1 MTRPNTRP
9 TAACLSRLAVLL
21 LGLSLTPLVT
31 GQVRQS
37 PLPEMSDPSA
47 AVLTPQVEREMGVA
61 LMRQLRAQGLLH
73 DDQLITSYI
82 ESLGHRLAANS
93 GLGSSAITFFV
104 VRDSA
109 INAFAAP
116 GGMIGIHTGLILASQ
131 SESEL
136 AGVMAHELAHVSQR
150 HMARTY
156 EIAGRMQIAN
166 AVALLAAILLGQVD
180 GDLGQAAMAATI
192 GGSAQTQI
200 NFIRANEE
208 EADRIGIQ
216 ILAES
221 GLDPFGM
228 PNFFGRLQR
237 NQRLYSDA
245 LPEFLRTHPV
255 TISRISS
262 ATDRASQMPP
272 ASPRDESTFLL
283 TRLRLEAL
291 EGTPND
297 QQIDRF
303 EMRINRGEDMARY
316 ALALAQLQR
325 GASHEAL
332 ATLAPLIEKEPDRPE
347 YIAVQAEALAASGD
361 LDGAITQ
368 YRDALLIYPGHLAL
382 TTSYADL
389 LLSLGQPAEVQKML
403 LAEVTAGRHN
413 RTYYRLLNDAGVA
426 LGDEVGARRARAEV
440 LLIDGHLAEAAEEL
454 RKALRASDGYDS
466 ARISARLRE
475 IEKHLAAIAR
485 TRARAEDN

>member
-9 TAACLSRLAVLL
+9 TAARFSRLAVLL

-208 EADRIGIQ
+208 EADRISIRHAQ
-216 ILAES
+216 
-221 GLDPFGM
+221 
-228 PNFFGRLQR
+228 
-237 NQRLYSDA
+237 
-245 LPEFLRTHPV
+245 FLR
-255 TISRISS
+255 S
-262 ATDRASQMPP
+262 P
-272 ASPRDESTFLL
+272 A
-283 TRLRLEAL
+283 
-291 EGTPND
+291 
-297 QQIDRF
+297 
-303 EMRINRGEDMARY
+303 
-316 ALALAQLQR
+316 AQP
-325 GASHEAL
+325 
-332 ATLAPLIEKEPDRPE
+332 APL
-347 YIAVQAEALAASGD
+347 Q
-361 LDGAITQ
+361 
-368 YRDALLIYPGHLAL
+368 
-382 TTSYADL
+382 
-389 LLSLGQPAEVQKML
+389 
-403 LAEVTAGRHN
+403 
-413 RTYYRLLNDAGVA
+413 
-426 LGDEVGARRARAEV
+426 
-440 LLIDGHLAEAAEEL
+440 
-454 RKALRASDGYDS
+454 
-466 ARISARLRE
+466 
-475 IEKHLAAIAR
+475 
-485 TRARAEDN
+485 